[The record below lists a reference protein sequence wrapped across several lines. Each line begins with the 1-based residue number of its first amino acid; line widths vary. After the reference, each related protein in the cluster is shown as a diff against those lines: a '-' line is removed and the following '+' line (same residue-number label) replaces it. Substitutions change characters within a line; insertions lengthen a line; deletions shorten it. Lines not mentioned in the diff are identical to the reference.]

1 MKKGYQLL
9 FGDKAV
15 KERLIGI
22 LLCVIAA
29 VYSAS
34 GVLGTEYDLKVMNLL
49 RSTKR
54 GAERIIFKKAWRVIR
69 NYSGDLCFSQNS
81 GDIKSCRGVSAGM
94 LGRKGAFDD
103 VCGTVGYKLFDLRI
117 RFDAD
122 DYAACDI
129 VCHCI

>member
-1 MKKGYQLL
+1 MVKAEIQQVKLR
-9 FGDKAV
+9 FGI
-15 KERLIGI
+15 IGNNE
-22 LLCVIAA
+22 A
-29 VYSAS
+29 
-34 GVLGTEYDLKVMNLL
+34 LL
-49 RSTKR
+49 RGIDVAMQVAPT
-54 GAERIIFKKAWRVIR
+54 
-69 NYSGDLCFSQNS
+69 DLSVL
-81 GDIKSCRGVSAGM
+81 ITGM

>member
-1 MKKGYQLL
+1 MCDRCGVQRIRA
-9 FGDKAV
+9 FS
-15 KERLIGI
+15 ERND
-22 LLCVIAA
+22 
-29 VYSAS
+29 
-34 GVLGTEYDLKVMNLL
+34 DLKVMNLL

-69 NYSGDLCFSQNS
+69 NYSGDLCFSQDS

>member
-1 MKKGYQLL
+1 M
-9 FGDKAV
+9 

-54 GAERIIFKKAWRVIR
+54 GRKELFLKNAWRVIR
-69 NYSGDLCFSQNS
+69 NYSGDLCF
-81 GDIKSCRGVSAGM
+81 KS
-94 LGRKGAFDD
+94 
-103 VCGTVGYKLFDLRI
+103 
-117 RFDAD
+117 RFRR
-122 DYAACDI
+122 Y
-129 VCHCI
+129 

>member
-1 MKKGYQLL
+1 MIFVL
-9 FGDKAV
+9 V
-15 KERLIGI
+15 KIPAI
-22 LLCVIAA
+22 
-29 VYSAS
+29 
-34 GVLGTEYDLKVMNLL
+34 LKVV
-49 RSTKR
+49 
-54 GAERIIFKKAWRVIR
+54 GE
-69 NYSGDLCFSQNS
+69 
-81 GDIKSCRGVSAGM
+81 VSAGM

>member
-1 MKKGYQLL
+1 MCDRCGVPRIRRSRN
-9 FGDKAV
+9 GV
-15 KERLIGI
+15 GSERTEP
-22 LLCVIAA
+22 
-29 VYSAS
+29 AS
-34 GVLGTEYDLKVMNLL
+34 QYEA
-49 RSTKR
+49 

-69 NYSGDLCFSQNS
+69 NYSGDLCFSQDS

-103 VCGTVGYKLFDLRI
+103 VCGTVGYKVFDLRI